1 MYFQVM
7 KSITVECPE
16 RIHEQLEQMV
26 QAGWIKTTEEV
37 VIEALRRYVESHGSD
52 LKEAQILKDVEWGL
66 HGDD

>member
-1 MYFQVM
+1 
-7 KSITVECPE
+7 
-16 RIHEQLEQMV
+16 MV

-52 LKEAQILKDVEWGL
+52 LKESQILKDVEWGL